1 MNYQNLMGHGD
12 AIQLSYEYNL
22 KYVIPFLMTRFESL
36 NLITKTCTS
45 INTHGDEL
53 EYDNNMFGVG
63 TSFEQSFQPL
73 VTKKLYL
80 FKRLSIYLIVCENFL
95 VWWCNHEM

>member
-1 MNYQNLMGHGD
+1 MNYPNLVGHGD
-12 AIQLSYEYNL
+12 AIQFSYEYNL
-22 KYVIPFLMTRFESL
+22 KYVIPFLTTRFESL

-45 INTHGDEL
+45 ICTHGNEL
-53 EYDNNMFGVG
+53 KNDSNMFGVK

-80 FKRLSIYLIVCENFL
+80 FKRLSIYLIVCKNLYCL
-95 VWWCNHEM
+95 VV